1 MTATTQTHPPG
12 DANNREVAAQLA
24 RLMEAQQEVILDAWV
39 EQVAATWQGQQP
51 QPVDQAALR
60 QQSRELLAQLLVTLR
75 GGVARDWLPA
85 PDSELARLLTEIS
98 ETWAKQGLAAA
109 QTALYVLTLKRV
121 VIGCYQTAATGDL
134 DTFAHGVEIL
144 DSLLDRLSLLAVE
157 RLEAA
162 RERLIKQQSLSL
174 LELSTPVVKIWDR
187 MILLPLVGVIDTARA
202 RQITETLLDAIAAA
216 EAQVTIVDIT
226 GVPVLDTAVA
236 GHLMKTINAA
246 QMLGTHVVLTG
257 MSPEGAQ
264 TLVKLGVTLGDVTTR
279 ASLRAGV
286 TEGLAVM
293 GKAIVDGRGRR

>member
-1 MTATTQTHPPG
+1 MDETAK
-12 DANNREVAAQLA
+12 EAARQLA
-24 RLMEAQQEVILDAWV
+24 VLLDSEAGPILDTWV
-39 EQVAATWQGQQP
+39 EQVIGVWQGDQP
-51 QPVDQAALR
+51 AVFDHPELKRQSLPLLR
-60 QQSRELLAQLLVTLR
+60 QVSSVLRMGITDTWVPTSESEIGQLMT
-75 GGVARDWLPA
+75 A
-85 PDSELARLLTEIS
+85 IS
-98 ETWAKQGLAAA
+98 ENWAKRGLAAA

-121 VIGCYQTAATGDL
+121 VIGLYKDRVNGDL
-134 DTFAHGVEIL
+134 EAYAAAVAVLDT
-144 DSLLDRLSLLAVE
+144 LLDRLSLIAVE

-174 LELSTPVVKIWDR
+174 LELSTPVVKIWDQ

-202 RQITETLLDAIAAA
+202 RKITEGLLNAIATA

-236 GHLMKTINAA
+236 GHLMKTISAA

-279 ASLRAGV
+279 ATLRTGIA
-286 TEGLAVM
+286 EGLAAL
-293 GKAIVDGRGRR
+293 GKAIVDRRSRQ